1 MSKVK
6 IIGDTSTDKEIL
18 EEKITDL
25 IKERLVAIKQ
35 QLLEIESELTFYT
48 KKYSLNE
55 QEFLEKFTNGT
66 LGDDEDYFM
75 WEGTLNI
82 KQKLVKEQEMLSELV

>member
-1 MSKVK
+1 LSKVK

>member
-25 IKERLVAIKQ
+25 IKERLVTIKQ
-35 QLLEIESELTFYT
+35 ELSEIESELSFYS

-55 QEFLEKFTNGT
+55 QDFLEQFNNGS
-66 LGDDEDYFM
+66 LGDDEDYFI
-75 WEGTLNI
+75 WEGSLNI